1 MIVPSDKT
9 VTVQK
14 RRKLNEAYN
23 PNLTY
28 VSREERPEW
37 NIVGIMGQV
46 PITKGQP
53 TGSNWVKMKDISNTV
68 ELWLVK

>member
-1 MIVPSDKT
+1 
-9 VTVQK
+9 
-14 RRKLNEAYN
+14 
-23 PNLTY
+23 
-28 VSREERPEW
+28 VSREERSEW

-53 TGSNWVKMKDISNTV
+53 TGSSWVKMKDISNTV